1 MPCTFH
7 PRDSYNPRPPWLAPP
22 PPPPCNDDVEV
33 KDLTWRK
40 ALLLGST
47 ASAGC
52 RTPIVAILLGM
63 APAMDGFS
71 SGVSDV
77 LMKVIIF
84 ALVQALVYLILTK
97 SSDVF
102 STNRMRSR
110 SFRPARTVS
119 VRRWLAFLS
128 DMPPG
133 GEASPSSSSSS
144 RSPRDDSSPV
154 HRRD

>member
-1 MPCTFH
+1 
-7 PRDSYNPRPPWLAPP
+7 
-22 PPPPCNDDVEV
+22 
-33 KDLTWRK
+33 
-40 ALLLGST
+40 
-47 ASAGC
+47 
-52 RTPIVAILLGM
+52 M
-63 APAMDGFS
+63 APAMDEFS
-71 SGVSDV
+71 SGLSDV